1 MCILVLGGD
10 KMKKIL
16 VLLFAAVLLVAC
28 GDSAESK
35 VSMES
40 IVEAFEKEGITID
53 TSEKPMFQMLNA
65 KDGVMFYNE
74 SNVVKI
80 YEFESVDALEDAK
93 KENEL
98 LKDWPSNGAFLIET
112 SDEIALEVF
121 KKVK

>member
-1 MCILVLGGD
+1 
-10 KMKKIL
+10 MKKIL